1 MTVWIIFLIIDFFN
15 HYLPDFWCL
24 NRLSLLRKNY
34 SFVKMKNNMVSSCD
48 HLLSKMQYFNEWWD
62 VFQIIHKEL
71 LYVFISTLCMLSNLC
86 KGYLL
91 TGVGDMSLRG
101 LSGADVSSYER
112 TVAFCTFS
120 LDHDLSLY
128 EIQKSTR
135 MQCKWMWIHLVPFHF
150 GSWSL

>member
-1 MTVWIIFLIIDFFN
+1 MEAKKLNFVKMTVWIIFLIIDFFN

-91 TGVGDMSLRG
+91 TGGG
-101 LSGADVSSYER
+101 GYEFER
-112 TVAFCTFS
+112 VIWGWCIFIWKDCGI
-120 LDHDLSLY
+120 LY
-128 EIQKSTR
+128 FQLGPWLKFIWNPEIHQNA
-135 MQCKWMWIHLVPFHF
+135 M
-150 GSWSL
+150 

>member
-1 MTVWIIFLIIDFFN
+1 MEAKKLNFVKMTVWIIFLIIDFFN
-15 HYLPDFWCL
+15 HYLPDFWWL

-71 LYVFISTLCMLSNLC
+71 LYVFISTLCMLTNLC

-91 TGVGDMSLRG
+91 PGNRG
-101 LSGADVSSYER
+101 WGIWVWEGYLGLMYLHMKGLWHFVLSAW
-112 TVAFCTFS
+112 TMT
-120 LDHDLSLY
+120 
-128 EIQKSTR
+128 
-135 MQCKWMWIHLVPFHF
+135 
-150 GSWSL
+150 